1 MAMLPRN
8 VCVAG
13 NWTGRNGHGVAEGV
27 NGSNGL
33 LKLLGVCL
41 SRPVSGSTPP
51 PPVSEKSADLDFPS
65 PLLRQLTAQASD
77 RSGRSERLVG
87 DSLAFLASAET
98 APASEQ
104 VRRRRR
110 PITRLL
116 SLLQERCS
124 VEVAIHQ
131 VGSQY
136 NHKA

>member
-1 MAMLPRN
+1 MLPRN

-33 LKLLGVCL
+33 LKLLGACL
-41 SRPVSGSTPP
+41 SRPVSGPTPP
-51 PPVSEKSADLDFPS
+51 PASEKSADLDFPS
-65 PLLRQLTAQASD
+65 PLLRQLTAQAAD

-110 PITRLL
+110 PITRLH

-131 VGSQY
+131 VGSQC